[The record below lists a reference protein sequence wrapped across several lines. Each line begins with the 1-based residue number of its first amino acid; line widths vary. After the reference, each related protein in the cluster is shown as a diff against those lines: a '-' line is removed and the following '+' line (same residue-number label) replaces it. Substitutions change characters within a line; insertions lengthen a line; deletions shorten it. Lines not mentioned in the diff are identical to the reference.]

1 MIFNLGSINIDHVYL
16 TPHTVAPG
24 ETLSSH
30 GYQRVLGGK
39 GANQSI
45 AVARAG
51 AAVCHIGAIN
61 ASDSDIIE
69 QLAQD
74 GINTTGIHFSE
85 LATGHAIIQVTDD
98 GENAIVL
105 FAGANHD
112 ITNSSLEKQLV
123 NAQPGDWLLAQNE
136 TNHIQPA
143 LVLAKQQGLKV
154 AFNPAPMTAA
164 IKNIDPALVDLLIV
178 NEIESE
184 QLTGSANIA
193 KALSF
198 FQQNWPTTEVII
210 TQGSQGVVHSYK
222 GQTTELSAFSVDV
235 VDTTAAGD
243 TFVGYFLAQ
252 KSQNKST
259 SDALINACKAAAL
272 TVTQLGASSSIPTLS
287 AVKAFQPK

>member
-16 TPHTVAPG
+16 TSHTVAPG

-30 GYQRVLGGK
+30 GYQKILGGK

-45 AVARAG
+45 ALARAG
-51 AAVCHIGAIN
+51 ATVCHIGAIN
-61 ASDSDIIE
+61 ASDSEIVE
-69 QLAQD
+69 QLQQD
-74 GINTTGIHFSE
+74 GINTSGVQLSE
-85 LATGHAIIQVTDD
+85 LATGHAIIQVADD

-105 FAGANHD
+105 FGGANHD
-112 ITNSSLEKQLV
+112 IAESSIKKQLLK
-123 NAQPGDWLLAQNE
+123 AKKGDWLLAQNE
-136 TNHIQPA
+136 TNNLQQA
-143 LVLAKQQGLKV
+143 LFMAREQGLQV
-154 AFNPAPMTAA
+154 ALNPAPMTAA

-184 QLTGSANIA
+184 QLTGSSDIEN
-193 KALSF
+193 ALAF

-210 TQGSQGVVHSYK
+210 TQGSKGVIHSYK
-222 GQTTELSAFSVDV
+222 EQTTELSAFAVDV

-252 KSQNKST
+252 KSQNEHT
-259 SDALINACKAAAL
+259 TDALSNACKAAAL
-272 TVTQLGASSSIPTLS
+272 TVTQLGASSSIPKLS